1 MHHAHV
7 LCAGESKYVV
17 HPGVRR
23 VVRARITLRFSSR
36 SLAVRSRRGCL
47 GDRRAAPLVAGSAV
61 QSRGWKIDHLKS
73 GRERVVGIWFCGRI
87 ELKLE
92 IPIYENGAPW
102 LARWSDDRHLPA
114 VVCPCFLRSRTAESG
129 PEREGAEFLKR
140 Q

>member
-73 GRERVVGIWFCGRI
+73 GRVRVVGIWFCGRI

-92 IPIYENGAPW
+92 IPIYENGA
-102 LARWSDDRHLPA
+102 LARSL
-114 VVCPCFLRSRTAESG
+114 VG
-129 PEREGAEFLKR
+129 
-140 Q
+140 